1 MHHNP
6 THPRISLA
14 AFLRARPWIW
24 IVLGYVTFMALT
36 ISFVVIAVK
45 NKEPE
50 VPLHVTRP

>member
-1 MHHNP
+1 MHPNSSC
-6 THPRISLA
+6 PRFSLS

-50 VPLHVTRP
+50 VPLHVHGR

>member
-1 MHHNP
+1 MHHNRSH
-6 THPRISLA
+6 TRFSLA

-24 IVLGYVTFMALT
+24 IVLGYATFMALI

-50 VPLHVTRP
+50 VPLHVARP